1 VKPAVFARALDD
13 PPAIQ
18 ALRGSRS
25 VLQNRRGIIEAN
37 PLGEVSMWRLG
48 LLSLAIAAGAV
59 VANPADRAVAQGT
72 VQTPIDAF
80 GQEVTL
86 PEKIIVYV
94 TGSGEWD
101 TGYDTLLTAF
111 KSVKTF
117 LDQQGV
123 TPAGPALTIYTAM
136 DDVNFNFQA
145 AWPVTALPKGPLG
158 DFASGTSPSGKALR
172 FVHRGSFE
180 AMTQTYD
187 AVSHYV
193 EEKQISSRE
202 LLVEEY
208 VSDILTTPSDS
219 LVINI
224 FVPID

>member
-1 VKPAVFARALDD
+1 
-13 PPAIQ
+13 
-18 ALRGSRS
+18 
-25 VLQNRRGIIEAN
+25 
-37 PLGEVSMWRLG
+37 MWRLG
-48 LLSLAIAAGAV
+48 LLTLAIAAGAV
-59 VANPADRAVAQGT
+59 VASPADRAVAQGT
-72 VQTPIDAF
+72 VHTLPIDAF

-86 PEKIIVYV
+86 PEKTIVYV
-94 TGSGEWD
+94 TGSGEWE
-101 TGYDTLLTAF
+101 TAYDTLRAAF

-117 LDQQGV
+117 LDKQGV

-136 DDVNFNFQA
+136 DDVSFNFQA

-158 DFASGTSPSGKALR
+158 DFATGTSPSGKALR

-193 EEKQISSRE
+193 EEKQISARE

-208 VSDILTTPSDS
+208 VSDILTAPSDN

-224 FVPID
+224 FVPLD